1 MTLSASGSGLT
12 TLRTAESRSSL
23 VSVPLLSA
31 PDDCAVASEE
41 GVGVEV
47 SDGDGATGAG
57 VETCVSLGAGASAL
71 GVVPPSIPAMS
82 PHWIKVL
89 RREALTSRCARYAPV
104 GVTMQAVV
112 SPCHRIREVSA
123 HQVKPVSPC
132 LRVTGSSAARP
143 CRRRLARSGPG
154 RAGPTR
160 RYREASGHWPRHRDR
175 PPLRAEAQP
184 PAVSGHPRRRRPSG

>member
-112 SPCHRIREVSA
+112 SPCHR
-123 HQVKPVSPC
+123 
-132 LRVTGSSAARP
+132 VTGSSAARP